1 MAKSIKRIAN
11 TEKQP
16 SLFDLLTK
24 ELDPKPTAPAEGSAN
39 IQDRLRLAVAK
50 ALKHPTKS
58 RWQIAGEMSHRL
70 GQEIS
75 KHQLDGWAA
84 ESKEHHFPSDY
95 LPALCLTTGCFDP
108 LRILAETAGMFI
120 MPGSE
125 ALRCEIQKLDEQ
137 ARKAQS
143 EKKRRLLLLQELEK
157 GRELS

>member
-1 MAKSIKRIAN
+1 MAKSRKRIAD
-11 TEKQP
+11 TENQH

-24 ELDPKPTAPAEGSAN
+24 ELDPKPSSPTEGSAN
-39 IQDRLRLAVAK
+39 IQDRLRLAVSK
-50 ALKHPTKS
+50 ALKHPIKS
-58 RWQIAGEMSHRL
+58 RWQIAGEMSHLL

-75 KHQLDGWAA
+75 KHQLDGWVA
-84 ESKEHHFPSDY
+84 ESKEHRFPSEY
-95 LPALCLTTGCFDP
+95 LPAFCLVTGCFDP

-143 EKKRRLLLLQELEK
+143 EKKRRVLLLQELEK
-157 GRELS
+157 GRTLS